1 MITQDNLERLKT
13 ILAEPEGLAD
23 LNIPQNLV
31 IDIALRLLYTEGL
44 VNIRRISSV
53 MKAPLAVKELLAL
66 LLEQKLITVP
76 SSKSGMGMMG
86 FLYSLT
92 ELGEKRAREAME
104 RSHYVGPLPAP
115 ISLYSEAIELQTWDA
130 RGVTAEQVKKEL
142 EDMVLP
148 DDFHR
153 RIGPAVNMAN
163 SLFIYGPS
171 GNGKTTVA
179 KKIAAMITGV
189 EPIWMPYAVTAGGQ
203 IIMIQDRL
211 VHNRLKLTKEH
222 IKRFG
227 EIDTRFGLFQRP
239 SVVVGGELKLDALD
253 IRYDPVAKIYEAPLQ
268 MKANGGIL
276 LIDDF
281 GRQQARPEDML
292 NRWIVPLDE
301 RVDYLRL
308 NTGQMVVVP
317 FRELIVFST
326 NLAPY
331 ELAEDAFLRRI
342 QMKVLMSPP
351 TEEKFREIFEVN
363 CEKIGIAFDE
373 EAYYYLMEKYYHQTG
388 RALQAAHPLDLL
400 SIIRSL
406 CEYEGKGYRMDKDLI
421 DEAAQ
426 SYFVDRLA

>member
-1 MITQDNLERLKT
+1 MITQNNLERLKT
-13 ILAEPEGLAD
+13 ILAEPESLAD
-23 LNIPQNLV
+23 LKIPQNLV

-44 VNIRRISSV
+44 VNIRRISNV
-53 MKAPLAVKELLAL
+53 MKAPLAIKELLAL
-66 LLEQKLITVP
+66 MMEQKLITVP
-76 SSKSGMGMMG
+76 ASKSGMGMMG
-86 FLYSLT
+86 YLYSLT
-92 ELGEKRAREAME
+92 EYGEKRAHEAME

-115 ISLYSEAIELQTWDA
+115 IPLYNEAIELQTWDK
-130 RGVTAEQVKKEL
+130 RGVTEARVREEL
-142 EDMVLP
+142 ADMVLP

-153 RIGPAVNMAN
+153 RIGPAVNMAD

-211 VHNRLKLTKEH
+211 VHKRITLTKEH
-222 IKRFG
+222 TSRFG

-253 IRYDPVAKIYEAPLQ
+253 IRYDPIAKIYEAPLQ

-281 GRQQARPEDML
+281 GRQQVRPEDML
-292 NRWIVPLDE
+292 NRWIVPLDQ

-308 NTGQMVVVP
+308 NSGQMVVVP

-351 TEEKFREIFEVN
+351 SEEKYREIFEVN
-363 CEKIGIAFDE
+363 CEKLGIAFDE
-373 EAYYYLMEKYYHQTG
+373 ESFNYLLENYYHKTG
-388 RALQAAHPLDLL
+388 RHLQAAHPLDLL
-400 SIIRSL
+400 SIIRSV
-406 CEYEGKGYRMDKDLI
+406 CEYEGREYRMEKDLI

-426 SYFVDRLA
+426 SYFVDKLG

>member
-1 MITQDNLERLKT
+1 MITQDNLEQLKT
-13 ILAEPEGLAD
+13 LLAEPESLAD

-44 VNIRRISSV
+44 VNIRRISNV
-53 MKAPLAVKELLAL
+53 LKVPLAVKELLAL

-76 SSKSGMGMMG
+76 SSRSGMGMMG

-92 ELGEKRAREAME
+92 ENGEKRAREAME
-104 RSHYVGPLPAP
+104 RSHYVGPLPVSV
-115 ISLYSEAIELQTWDA
+115 SLYSQAIELQTWDK
-130 RGVTAEQVKKEL
+130 RGVTAEQVRAEL
-142 EDMVLP
+142 ADMVLP
-148 DDFHR
+148 EDFHR
-153 RIGPAVNMAN
+153 RIGPAINMAD

-179 KKIAAMITGV
+179 KKIATLITGV

-211 VHNRLKLTKEH
+211 VHNKLELTKEH
-222 IKRFG
+222 TKRFG

-239 SVVVGGELKLDALD
+239 SVVVGGELKMDALD
-253 IRYDPVAKIYEAPLQ
+253 IRYDPVARIYEAPLQ

-308 NTGQMVVVP
+308 NTGQTVVVP

-342 QMKVLMSPP
+342 QMKVRMSPP
-351 TEEKFREIFEVN
+351 SEENFRKIFENN
-363 CEKIGIAFDE
+363 CETMGVAFDAE
-373 EAYYYLMEKYYHQTG
+373 SYDYLLENYYHQTG
-388 RALQAAHPLDLL
+388 RAFQAAHPPDLL
-400 SIIRSL
+400 SIIRAM
-406 CEYEGKGYRMDKDLI
+406 CEYEGREYRMEKDLI
-421 DEAAQ
+421 DEACV
-426 SYFVDRLA
+426 SYFVDDLK